1 MHKKTSAA
9 HRLLAL
15 LLAMLLALSLLP
27 LTALAGQEDG
37 YHDPAEHWLS
47 ASNRTNELDV
57 NAVVTHETAH
67 CFLCGMD
74 SAITVWRTPEYSRD
88 GQSALVRNIGF
99 SDGTLLDGSGT
110 GTILDGK
117 PGVNATYTGYH
128 WTKSMCEACGGLNTN
143 GGNESY
149 AFCKNIYLLYDCA
162 PAFTEELDAAVT
174 YERVD
179 ANYHFSWSKAVF
191 KKMRNVL
198 KQTCAAM
205 VLLIMKVLSR

>member
-149 AFCKNIYLLYDCA
+149 AFCKNIYLLSCA
-162 PAFTEELDAAVT
+162 
-174 YERVD
+174 
-179 ANYHFSWSKAVF
+179 
-191 KKMRNVL
+191 
-198 KQTCAAM
+198 
-205 VLLIMKVLSR
+205 